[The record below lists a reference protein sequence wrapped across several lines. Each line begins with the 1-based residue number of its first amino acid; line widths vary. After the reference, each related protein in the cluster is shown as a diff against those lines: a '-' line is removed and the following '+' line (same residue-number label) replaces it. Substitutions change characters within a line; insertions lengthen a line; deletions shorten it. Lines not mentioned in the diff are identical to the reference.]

1 MLIEILRNKLL
12 GKGPVLEA
20 TRPSYELRWICD
32 YIQHHLDLGDIEKAL
47 IQLRLARKNF
57 PNHHEIELLES
68 EIARSSSKQKLV
80 EPVNEYAKPHEK
92 YKVNSFEQRSLR
104 E

>member
-1 MLIEILRNKLL
+1 MLLYKLIHKLL
-12 GKGPVLEA
+12 VKSPVSKA
-20 TRPSYELRWICD
+20 YRPSYELTWICD